1 MSIKAS
7 ALLRQEAETE
17 IVYFDEK
24 GVVKFRPGA
33 ITDDM
38 FETVQAAAE
47 ADDENVLNKLLAEVC
62 VSWDVIGDDG
72 KPIPFMVPAPQSEQ
86 DKAISGSTDK
96 QDREMVNPAL
106 KRLPIPFKSA
116 VLEQVIEAA
125 RGNSKASSETSR
137 AGSRRTRR

>member
-1 MSIKAS
+1 MSIKVS

-17 IVYFDEK
+17 IKFFDET

-47 ADDENVLNKLLAEVC
+47 ADDENVLNKLLAEVLI
-62 VSWDVIGDDG
+62 SWDVVDEKGE
-72 KPIPFMVPAPQSEQ
+72 MVPFTGA
-86 DKAISGSTDK
+86 
-96 QDREMVNPAL
+96 AL
-106 KRLPIPFKSA
+106 KGLPIPFKSA

-125 RGNSKASSETSR
+125 RGNSRPSSETSR